1 MKLGVFGARAIPS
14 TYSGY
19 ETFLTTLLPEFVRRG
34 HDVTMYC
41 RAGWVEEREYEGVR
55 LVSLP
60 GIDNKQL
67 STLSHGMVASIV
79 ARTRRHDA
87 VLVVNIANAPH
98 CGLLR
103 LTGQRVALNTDG
115 QEWLRGKWGRA
126 ARSYFKLCA
135 KYSSHA
141 ASALVSDC
149 NAMKR
154 IYLDDFGVPSVVIP
168 YSRPEMAA
176 SDLQGDLRKYAVEPG
191 KFMMVA
197 ARLNPENNI
206 DRVAESFA
214 RSRIDFPLLVLGTA
228 NYASEVSTRLEAIAA
243 RDARIRV
250 LGHVGSRADFALLLQ
265 SAAAYV
271 HGHSVGG
278 MNPSL
283 LEAMSAG
290 ARIVALDTVFNREVV
305 GGAGTY
311 FELDSATQALH
322 EVADEP
328 SAATDEYRRQA
339 FERATTLFSLDA
351 VASAYE
357 LLLTEVAALRSA
369 RGRARVQ
376 TTWDATSIA
385 PEAAEA
391 AAVVASVPTV

>member
-19 ETFLTTLLPEFVRRG
+19 ETFLTTLLPELARRG

-41 RAGWVEEREYEGVR
+41 RAGWGDEKEYEGVR

-67 STLSHGMVASIV
+67 STLSHGLVASVV
-79 ARTRRHDA
+79 ARTRGHDA
-87 VLVVNIANAPH
+87 VLAVNVANAPH

-135 KYSSHA
+135 KYAMHA

-168 YSRPEMAA
+168 YSRPEVLA
-176 SDLQGDLRKYAVEPG
+176 SDVEGGDLRKYSVEPG
-191 KFMMVA
+191 EFMVVA
-197 ARLNPENNI
+197 ARLNPENNT
-206 DRVAESFA
+206 DRVAEAFS
-214 RSRIDFPLLVLGTA
+214 RSRVEFPLLVLGTA

-243 RDARIRV
+243 KDSRIRV
-250 LGHVGSRADFALLLQ
+250 LGHVDSRADFARLLQ

-290 ARIVALDTVFNREVV
+290 ARVVALGTVFNREVV
-305 GGAGTY
+305 GDAGTY
-311 FELDSATQALH
+311 FELDSATRAFDD
-322 EVADEP
+322 VAREP
-328 SAATDEYRRQA
+328 SSVTDEFRRRA
-339 FERATTLFSLDA
+339 FERAATRFSLGA
-351 VASAYE
+351 VADAYE
-357 LLLTEVAALRSA
+357 LLLTEVAALGSA
-369 RGRARVQ
+369 RDRARLQ
-376 TTWDATSIA
+376 TAWDAPPVA
-385 PEAAEA
+385 LE
-391 AAVVASVPTV
+391 AAVVASVPTR